1 VTIVAGLLL
10 PAGVEF
16 CPHAQWKYRALIQT
30 LMKFDR
36 VFYPDKFSPLKLR
49 KGTFYNIGQM
59 RSQEGTDTWTVRVA
73 WPGHE
78 YEVYVKEHD
87 C

>member
-1 VTIVAGLLL
+1 
-10 PAGVEF
+10 
-16 CPHAQWKYRALIQT
+16 
-30 LMKFDR
+30 MKFDR

-59 RSQEGTDTWTVRVA
+59 RSQKGTDTWTVRVA